1 MLIDA
6 TMQSKNPK
14 KSTRR
19 GHKRSTSRGTRK
31 DQTEHQERCRKN
43 TFGRQPVHGKV
54 GQFRLSLS
62 PCALCKKNTIR
73 DHKRSTRE
81 TRGFAKTEHQQVQSE
96 STNEAPESTIRDRK
110 RSTRET
116 REVFRDQNGA
126 PASPIREHKWS
137 TRKHNQRP
145 QKEHQKISKKTVFS
159 RDFHL
164 QLILIGQLTQLSQNY
179 FALQSL
185 HKALPSTTLCKL
197 CSTK

>member
-31 DQTEHQERCRKN
+31 DQTEHQERCRRKHLPKN

-54 GQFRLSLS
+54 GQFWLSLS

-116 REVFRDQNGA
+116 RGFAKTEHQQVQSESTNEAPESTIRDQK
-126 PASPIREHKWS
+126 RS
-137 TRKHNQRP
+137 TRKSAKKNCFFL
-145 QKEHQKISKKTVFS
+145 EISIYNWF
-159 RDFHL
+159 
-164 QLILIGQLTQLSQNY
+164 
-179 FALQSL
+179 
-185 HKALPSTTLCKL
+185 
-197 CSTK
+197 